1 MKEKY
6 KSLDTTIVIIEDEA
20 PIRRFLRTTL
30 SANKYQIIEAA
41 TGDEGIMKV
50 ASENPSLVILDLGLP
65 DMDGLEV
72 LSRIRE
78 WSQVPVIVLSARE
91 REGEKVKALDLEADD
106 YLTKPFGIA
115 ELLAR
120 IRAALRRANRSEVL
134 DIHAVMEFGNIKVDQ
149 AKRLVYIDE
158 GEVHLTPIE
167 FKLLSVLLKHKG
179 KVLTHNQ
186 LLIEVW
192 GPGYMNENQY
202 LRVYMAQLRKKLEK
216 DPSNPS
222 YFLTEPGV
230 GYRLKDD

>member
-1 MKEKY
+1 
-6 KSLDTTIVIIEDEA
+6 
-20 PIRRFLRTTL
+20 
-30 SANKYQIIEAA
+30 
-41 TGDEGIMKV
+41 
-50 ASENPSLVILDLGLP
+50 
-65 DMDGLEV
+65 
-72 LSRIRE
+72 
-78 WSQVPVIVLSARE
+78 
-91 REGEKVKALDLEADD
+91 
-106 YLTKPFGIA
+106 
-115 ELLAR
+115 R

-149 AKRLVYIDE
+149 AKRRVYIDE